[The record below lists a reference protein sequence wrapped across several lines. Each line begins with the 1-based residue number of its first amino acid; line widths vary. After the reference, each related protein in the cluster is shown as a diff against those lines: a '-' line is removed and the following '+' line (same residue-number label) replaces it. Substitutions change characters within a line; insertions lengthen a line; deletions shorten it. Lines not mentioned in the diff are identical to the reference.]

1 MAAAEPTPTWPESPV
16 PSGVVTSP
24 LVERIRRGVI
34 GEGELMD
41 GPFGARR
48 VTYADY
54 TASGRSLDFIEDFIR
69 DAVLPR
75 YANTHTESS
84 GTGLTT
90 TRLREEARR
99 IIREAVGGTADD
111 LVIFC
116 GSGATAAVNKLI
128 GILELRIPAG
138 LDERYGLGGRIPEAE
153 RPVVFVGP
161 YEHHSNELPWR
172 ESIADVVVIGTDAD
186 GHIDLADLERQLT
199 RYAHRPLLIGSF
211 SAASNV
217 TGILT
222 GTDAVAA
229 LLHAHGALSFWDYAA
244 AGPYLPI
251 RVAESAPG
259 AGDHKDA
266 VFLSPH
272 KFPGGPQTPGVLV
285 VRRDLVR
292 NTVPTAPGGGT
303 VAFVDPIGHQYLDD
317 PVAREEG
324 GTPAIVES
332 IRAGLVF
339 ALKQAVGTDLIAARE
354 EQLWRHVL
362 RRWAGSPGI
371 EVLGSPTAARLS
383 ILSFRIRH
391 SAGYLHHNFVVALLN
406 DLFGIQARG
415 GCSCAGPYGHRLLA
429 IGPARSHAF
438 EEEIGQGCDG
448 IKPGWTRVNLNYFIS
463 PATAGYIAAAVELIA
478 ADGYRLLPDYRFDPR
493 TGLWR
498 HAAGP
503 PRPPITLAE
512 VGYGP
517 DGQMDYPRRRGQAGE
532 DAFPGYLRQA
542 RTILAARPAHLEEG
556 STGLPPDFEALRW
569 FPLPPACLQSR
580 SARTAEFG

>member
-1 MAAAEPTPTWPESPV
+1 MTADELTQAWPGPPA

-41 GPFGARR
+41 GPFGPRR

-84 GTGLTT
+84 GTGLAT

-99 IIREAVGGTADD
+99 IIRDAVGGTPDD

-116 GSGATAAVNKLI
+116 GSGATAAVSKLI

-138 LDERYGLGGRIPEAE
+138 LDERYGLAGRIPEAE

-172 ESIADVVVIGTDAD
+172 ESIADVVVIGEDAD
-186 GHIDLADLERQLT
+186 GHIDLADLESQLD
-199 RYAHRPLLIGSF
+199 RYARRPLLIGSF

-222 GTDAVAA
+222 DASAVATM
-229 LLHAHGALSFWDYAA
+229 LHAHSALSFWDYAA
-244 AGPYLPI
+244 AGPYVPI
-251 RVAESAPG
+251 RVAPSRPG

-285 VRRDLVR
+285 VRRELVR
-292 NTVPTAPGGGT
+292 NAVPTAPGGGT
-303 VAFVDPIGHQYLDD
+303 VLFVDPIGHRYLDD

-354 EQLWRHVL
+354 QQLWQHVL
-362 RRWAGSPGI
+362 HRWADSPGI
-371 EVLGSPTAARLS
+371 DVLGSHTAARLS
-383 ILSFRIRH
+383 IISFRVRH
-391 SAGYLHHNFVVALLN
+391 GTQSLHHNFVVALLN

-438 EEEIGQGCDG
+438 REEIGQGCDG

-463 PATAGYIAAAVELIA
+463 PATADYIAAAVELIA

-503 PRPPITLAE
+503 PRPQITLSDIR
-512 VGYGP
+512 YGP
-517 DGQMDYPRRRGQAGE
+517 DGEMSYPRERSRAGE
-532 DAFPGYLRQA
+532 EVFPGYLREA
-542 RTILAARPAHLEEG
+542 RAVMDARPAHLDEG
-556 STGLPPDFEALRW
+556 PTGLPPEFETLRW
-569 FPLPPACLQSR
+569 FPLPPRCLQS
-580 SARTAEFG
+580 SPESPAVPG